1 MAFEIGTA
9 DHAADL
15 LLKLEKFLTTN
26 PALVAAGQ
34 QWESLKDNK
43 IEPYSEAYDMNAL
56 DKFVLQR
63 CFLGRGIDGQDR
75 IYVPMGLYISKPQAS
90 YVLTA
95 YLARTWTPSVSIRNQ
110 FRQDYTIQTTIAL
123 WEKPIPY
130 WFFANGR
137 RFMIVAKVGST
148 YMSMYCGF
156 VLPCAT
162 DREYPYPHMVAGSTN
177 KTNGS
182 YTATDIKKNGS
193 FWIPVEA
200 DYYSSEASSSIMV
213 SPEGR
218 ILYGS
223 SPARGVGLANNVE
236 KFVLTPYVSNLYQGK
251 TYGDDYVLSP
261 IGLYQ
266 INYVYNMLGWLDG
279 AFYVSGFEN
288 SPENILTVDG
298 VRYICFPSSV
308 GNSYNDWCAI
318 RME

>member
-9 DHAADL
+9 SHAADL

-26 PALVAAGQ
+26 PTLVAAGQ
-34 QWESLKDNK
+34 QWESLKDNTV
-43 IEPYSEAYDMNAL
+43 EPYNNDYDLNAL
-56 DKFVLQR
+56 DSFVLQR
-63 CFLGRGIDGQDR
+63 CFVGRGMDGQDR
-75 IYVPMGLYISKPQAS
+75 IYVPMGMGISKTRPS
-90 YVLTA
+90 YTLIA
-95 YLARTWTPSVSIRNQ
+95 YLARTWTPTVSITNQ
-110 FRQDYTIQTTIAL
+110 FRQDRKIRTVIAL

-137 RFMIVAKVGST
+137 RFMIVAKVGNT

-177 KTNGS
+177 NTNS
-182 YTATDIKKNGS
+182 SHAITDIEKNGS
-193 FWIPVEA
+193 FWIPVKA
-200 DYYSSEASSSIMV
+200 DFHSSEKSTSIMV

-223 SPARGVGLANNVE
+223 SPARGTGLGNDVE
-236 KFVLTPYVSNLYQGK
+236 QFVLSPYVNNSYRGK
-251 TYGDDYVLSP
+251 TYDNNYVLSP
-261 IGLYQ
+261 IGLHQ
-266 INYVYNMLGWLDG
+266 IQNVYNMLGWLDG

-298 VRYICFPSSV
+298 VKYICFPSSV
-308 GNSYNDWCAI
+308 GNDYNDWCAI